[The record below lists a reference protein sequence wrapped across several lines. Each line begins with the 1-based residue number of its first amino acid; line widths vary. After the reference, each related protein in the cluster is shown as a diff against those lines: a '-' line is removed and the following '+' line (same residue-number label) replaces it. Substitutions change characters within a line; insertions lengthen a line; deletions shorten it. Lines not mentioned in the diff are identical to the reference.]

1 LPDNALWQKS
11 RLLDIPEDESERFLD
26 LAGFADAQLDPDD
39 RERVAEWLA
48 GDPIAAGDVAAARA
62 LAAAAE
68 QVEAA
73 PQSIVARASSLVG
86 AGIPQPDQI
95 IPFAPRRRYEPGL
108 RDMASWGSLAAA
120 MALAAWLGFTLGV
133 DTSRSV
139 AQIGRAGEDGF
150 LQELLDPSVGLLR
163 DLTEGTQT

>member
-1 LPDNALWQKS
+1 MHGDGSGRKSPAGLSDNVVWRKS
-11 RLLDIPEDESERFLD
+11 RLLDIPVDDSERFLD
-26 LAGFADAQLDPDD
+26 LAGFADGQLDPDD

-68 QVEAA
+68 RVEAA
-73 PQSIVARASSLVG
+73 PEPIVARASSLVG

-120 MALAAWLGFTLGV
+120 IALAAWLGFTLGV
-133 DTSRSV
+133 DTSRSF

-150 LQELLDPSVGLLR
+150 LQELLDP
-163 DLTEGTQT
+163 